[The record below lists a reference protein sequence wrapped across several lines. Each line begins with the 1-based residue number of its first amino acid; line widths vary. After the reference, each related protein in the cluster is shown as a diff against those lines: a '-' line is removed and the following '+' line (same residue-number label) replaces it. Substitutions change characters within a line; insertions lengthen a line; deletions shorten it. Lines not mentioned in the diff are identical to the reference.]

1 MFFLQIACRS
11 PQNIEYFLF
20 FHTFASLMKREFRT
34 YYLLKPLSWIY
45 ALFTSVRNMMY
56 DRGILPATRFPIP
69 VISVGNITVGGT
81 GKTPHTLFIASML
94 KDKVTTAVLSRG
106 YGRLS
111 KGFLLA
117 DEKSNSN
124 LLGDEPLMIHNRL
137 PEIYAAVDEDRVRGI
152 KRLLKEVQPEVVIL
166 DDAFQHRRIEP
177 SLNILL
183 VNRNRNILNDCVM
196 PAGRMRETAAG
207 RSRADIIIVTKCP
220 DTLEGRRMDEMSA
233 KLMVHQSQKVFFSTV
248 KYGDIYNPFTSR
260 ALVPEPEQQVLAIT
274 GIASPEAMWS
284 KLEGLFGNV
293 KKLPFKDHHRFTS
306 RDIIRIERE
315 VQSMGPDAVIVTTE
329 KDIARL
335 RSCHLS
341 TELKER
347 LFTLPVTIRFLRDEA
362 LFRDNIIEHIESFR
376 KKQNR
381 HV

>member
-1 MFFLQIACRS
+1 
-11 PQNIEYFLF
+11 
-20 FHTFASLMKREFRT
+20 MKREFRT

-56 DRGILPATRFPIP
+56 DRGILSATRFPIP

-117 DEKSNSN
+117 DEKSDSN

-137 PEIYAAVDEDRVRGI
+137 PEIYVAVDEDRVRGI

-207 RSRADIIIVTKCP
+207 RDRADIIIVTKCP
-220 DTLEGRRMDEMSA
+220 DTLDGRRMDEMSA

-248 KYGDIYNPFTSR
+248 GYGDIYNPFTSR
-260 ALVPEPEQQVLAIT
+260 TLVPEPGRQVLAVT
-274 GIASPEAMWS
+274 GIASPEA
-284 KLEGLFGNV
+284 V
-293 KKLPFKDHHRFTS
+293 
-306 RDIIRIERE
+306 
-315 VQSMGPDAVIVTTE
+315 
-329 KDIARL
+329 
-335 RSCHLS
+335 
-341 TELKER
+341 
-347 LFTLPVTIRFLRDEA
+347 
-362 LFRDNIIEHIESFR
+362 R
-376 KKQNR
+376 KTASL
-381 HV
+381 V